1 MPEPQKSRELS
12 RELGASHATAVVV
25 GTIIGSGIF
34 LVPAEMMQAVG
45 TAKLVYLAWIVGG
58 VLSFLGALTYAELG
72 AMKPDAGG
80 EYVYLRDAYGPM
92 TGFLY
97 AWTTFLISKPGSI
110 ATIVTGMVRVLGTF
124 AVFSA
129 LPKAMFAAGPIIVTW
144 GHVVAISMVL
154 FISFINYIGVKKAGE
169 FQLFFTLLKI
179 GIVFGVIFLAFAARS
194 GGWSNFGSSFVGAK
208 GGFIGFAVALLA
220 ALWAYDGWNN
230 LNMVAGEIRNPGRN
244 VPISLILGV
253 GIVAGLYMLLNAA
266 VQYVMPADRIAASA
280 RPASEAVLIALG
292 ASAAA
297 VFSGLMAFQM
307 LATLNGTVM
316 SGARVPF
323 AAARDG
329 SFVKA
334 LATVHPRFHTPS
346 TAIVFQAGLAIAF
359 ILFAGNFQQLFSITL
374 FAEWLFY
381 MITSSTVFV
390 FRRRE
395 PDATRPYKTW
405 GYPMVPVIFIG
416 ASAVLLYYTF
426 MSSLKNSIVGSV
438 IILAGVPV
446 YLFFAWWN
454 RSKVQ
459 TS

>member
-1 MPEPQKSRELS
+1 
-12 RELGASHATAVVV
+12 
-25 GTIIGSGIF
+25 
-34 LVPAEMMQAVG
+34 MMQAVG
-45 TAKLVYLAWIVGG
+45 TAGLVYLSWIVGG
-58 VLSFLGALTYAELG
+58 VLSFLGALTYSELG

-110 ATIVTGMVRVLGTF
+110 ATIVTGMVRMLGG
-124 AVFSA
+124 
-129 LPKAMFAAGPIIVTW
+129 FAALAFLTRPIISAGWLVVTW
-144 GHVVAISMVL
+144 GQIVAIGIVL
-154 FISFINYIGVKKAGE
+154 FISTINYLGVKKAGE

-179 GIVFGVIFLAFAARS
+179 AIVFGVIILSFSAAS
-194 GGWSNFGSSFVGAK
+194 GKWGNFSTEFSGAR
-208 GGFIGFAVALLA
+208 GGLVGFAVALLA

-266 VQYVMPADRIAASA
+266 VQYVMPASAVAGAA
-280 RPASEAVLIALG
+280 RPASDAVGIALG
-292 ASAAA
+292 SGAASI
-297 VFSGLMAFQM
+297 FIGFMAFQM

-329 SFVKA
+329 SFVKT

-346 TAIVFQAGLAIAF
+346 TAIVFQAGIAIAF
-359 ILFAGNFQQLFSITL
+359 LLFAGNFQQLFSITL

-390 FRRRE
+390 FRHRE
-395 PDATRPYKTW
+395 PDAPRPYKTW
-405 GYPMVPVIFIG
+405 GYPVVPAVFIL
-416 ASAVLLYYTF
+416 ASAVLLCYTF
-426 MSSLKNSIVGSV
+426 ASNLKNSAAGSV
-438 IILAGVPV
+438 IILAGIPV

-454 RSKVQ
+454 RRNGRTQVA
-459 TS
+459 